1 MSTLELLWPALA
13 AGLMVALVAGPLG
26 SLLVWR
32 RLAYFGDSLSHAAL
46 LGLGLGLLLG
56 LPGWLGIVMVCA
68 LAALL
73 LGLLLRRPELATD
86 TLLMLLAT
94 SSLSLG
100 LIAISFLDDQ
110 RLDVMALLFGDLL
123 GVTAQDLP
131 WLVAA
136 VVAILGLLLWQWR
149 ALLLCAINEELAAVD
164 GIAVNR
170 LRFLLLLMVALTVTA
185 AMKVVGVLLITALLV
200 IPAAAARRLS
210 RTPEQMALLASAT
223 GMFAVVAGL
232 GGSLQWNLPM
242 GPAIVVA
249 AAGCFALVT
258 LLPRRHSAG

>member
-13 AGLMVALVAGPLG
+13 AGLLVALVAGPLG

-46 LGLGLGLLLG
+46 LGLGLSLLLS
-56 LPGWLGIVMVCA
+56 LPGWIGIGLVCA
-68 LAALL
+68 LVALL

-100 LIAISFLDDQ
+100 LIVLSFFDNQ
-110 RLDVMALLFGDLL
+110 RIDVMALLFGDLL
-123 GVTAQDLP
+123 SVTADDLP
-131 WLVAA
+131 WLLAA
-136 VVAILGLLLWQWR
+136 VASILGLLLWQWR

-170 LRFLLLLMVALTVTA
+170 LRFLLLLMVALVVTA

-200 IPAAAARRLS
+200 VPAAAVRRLS
-210 RTPEQMALLASAT
+210 RTPEQMALLASAA
-223 GMFAVVAGL
+223 GMLAVVAGL
-232 GGSLQWNLPM
+232 GGSLQWNLPL

-258 LLPRRHSAG
+258 LLPKRLATG